1 MFESNSKEK
10 KSEADDSINRQL
22 KVRLTLSIGEQDGGG
37 EQQET
42 VSDGG

>member
-10 KSEADDSINRQL
+10 EGKEDDSINRQL
-22 KVRLTLSIGEQDGGG
+22 KVRLTLAVGEQDGGG

>member
-10 KSEADDSINRQL
+10 ESKEDDSINRKL
-22 KVRLTLSIGEQDGGG
+22 KVGLTLSIGEQDGGG